1 MSYYEDSEDLRITT
15 NILNADSRQLD
26 LLIADTKANTYQ
38 WNIDKTPADIS
49 RIGKDIDSAY
59 QLIKDFEIKGYTLW
73 ISNLTTLVDTIRVKY
88 NTWLDTLAQ
97 KGYYTPSHILS
108 ESISAL
114 GEVVTPHI
122 SIENKENI
130 YGIVVVVIA
139 LVFLTMIAK

>member
-1 MSYYEDSEDLRITT
+1 MSFYDDSEDYRITT

-26 LLIADTKANTYQ
+26 LLIADTKADTYQ

-73 ISNLTTLVDTIRVKY
+73 ISNLTTLVDTTRVKY

-97 KGYYTPSHILS
+97 KGYYTSSHILS

-114 GEVVTPHI
+114 AEVVTPPVTTQ
-122 SIENKENI
+122 ENL
-130 YGIVVVVIA
+130 YGIVVIVIA
-139 LVFLTMIAK
+139 LVFITMIAK